1 MKNLDRDVELPERD
15 AAKDLAAE
23 VHDNVVGAVYR
34 KLMEIESPA
43 RGLQVAARL
52 SQSLVCRFPEGEPLP
67 VTSQA

>member
-34 KLMEIESPA
+34 KLMEIES
-43 RGLQVAARL
+43 RLREGCRWRRL
-52 SQSLVCRFPEGEPLP
+52 SGVQVP
-67 VTSQA
+67 

>member
-23 VHDNVVGAVYR
+23 VRDNVVGAVYR
-34 KLMEIESPA
+34 KLMEIES
-43 RGLQVAARL
+43 RL
-52 SQSLVCRFPEGEPLP
+52 REGCRWRPGCLVCRFPEGDLLP